1 MGFLKK
7 YIFLLL
13 KLLLVVGVFLLLTHN
28 SQFKPD
34 LLMQFFSHPFFL
46 AGVVT
51 IFMLQIT
58 LGSWRWYLLN
68 SDQRVNLDFS
78 STFVSTYI
86 GAAFNNI
93 LPGAV
98 GGDFVRW
105 FYLLK
110 KIPDKKSA
118 VLFSLFLDRVLG
130 FIGVFVTVAF
140 IFTSRMHSLTPD
152 PKLYY
157 PFLLFSLLCVAVLVT
172 FFIMIALS
180 GKIQLSEYLMR
191 RFPDRKWAKYTASL
205 FNALKTYH
213 ISKSS
218 IAKCILISVA
228 IQIIMGMT
236 IKLIAEMMGFSGIS
250 LTDYII
256 AASLTQI
263 VNLIPATPGGIGI
276 GEMAFANILIL
287 LNPGINAAY
296 ATVYFAFRLI
306 GTLAYLPGVVL
317 FIPRL
322 LAMRQS
328 RAAA

>member
-1 MGFLKK
+1 MGFLQKH
-7 YIFLLL
+7 IFLLL
-13 KLLLVVGVFLLLTHN
+13 KLLLVVAVFLLLTHN

-34 LLMQFFSHPFFL
+34 LLMQFFSHPFFI
-46 AGVVT
+46 ASIIA
-51 IFMLQIT
+51 IFLFLIT
-58 LGSWRWYLLN
+58 LGSLRWHLLN
-68 SDQRVNLDFS
+68 SAQRVNLDYS
-78 STFVSTYI
+78 STLVATYI

-110 KIPDKKSA
+110 KIPDKKSS

-130 FIGVFVTVAF
+130 FIGVFITVAL
-140 IFTSRMHSLTPD
+140 IFTSRMHSLALD

-157 PFLLFSLLCVAVLVT
+157 PFLLFSVLCLAVLAA

-180 GKIQLSEYLMR
+180 GKIRISEYLMK
-191 RFPDRKWAKYTASL
+191 RFPDRKWAKNVASL

-218 IAKCILISVA
+218 IAKCLLISVA
-228 IQIIMGMT
+228 IQMIMGMT
-236 IKLIAEMMGFSGIS
+236 IKLIAEMMGFSGVS
-250 LTDYII
+250 LSDYII

-276 GEMAFANILIL
+276 GEMAFANILML

-306 GTLAYLPGVVL
+306 GTIAYLPGVIL
-317 FIPRL
+317 FIPRM
-322 LAMRQS
+322 LALRQS
-328 RAAA
+328 RAAV